1 MVLNDNN
8 KQLELKTMII
18 LVQVTIIMRR
28 IRYKIIIKNEKN
40 GKNPRES
47 KKKKKL
53 FKMYVFI

>member
-28 IRYKIIIKNEKN
+28 IRYKII
-40 GKNPRES
+40 
-47 KKKKKL
+47 KKKWEKW
-53 FKMYVFI
+53 

>member
-28 IRYKIIIKNEKN
+28 IRYKIIKKNEKN
-40 GKNPRES
+40 GKNPREC
-47 KKKKKL
+47 KKKKL